1 VESGRLRKA
10 TAVSH
15 TIQGLMKYHGLKNKK
30 LRLPYHDSISVCVDA
45 LTTTATID
53 FGDYPRDSID
63 INGQPAVGTEAQRV
77 LDVINPLRRLAK
89 TKDHF
94 KISTANNVKQGK
106 GLGFSASAFASIALA
121 SCSALGLK
129 MDREKLS
136 EYARLGAGSASRSL
150 VGGFA
155 IWYASRNGRSY
166 ARQLASG
173 SKVKLAMAIVPIAL
187 PVKTDMAHR
196 ESVTSPFFESRVKTV
211 KKNVRKMQSAIQR
224 GDVDEVA
231 RLAEADSLSLHA
243 VTMTGESRLFLMAPG
258 TVSTIRRVEEMREK
272 DHIPVWYSLDT
283 GPSVYVNTHP
293 EFVDEVCREI
303 RSSANVGVIKSG
315 VGGPARTIE
324 EHLF

>member
-1 VESGRLRKA
+1 LRKS

-15 TIQGLMKYHGLKNKK
+15 TIQGLMKYHGLKDKK

-45 LTTTATID
+45 LTTTATIE
-53 FGDYPRDSID
+53 FGDYLRDIIE
-63 INGQPAVGTEAQRV
+63 INGQPAAGAEAERV
-77 LDVINPLRRLAK
+77 LAVITPLKGLAK

-94 KISTANNVKQGK
+94 RISTLNNVKQGK
-106 GLGFSASAFASIALA
+106 GLGFSASAFAAIALA

-155 IWYASRNGRSY
+155 IWYANRNGRSY

-173 SKVKLAMAIVPIAL
+173 SKVKLAMAIVPIHS

-196 ESVTSPFFESRVKTV
+196 ESVTSPFFESRVRTV
-211 KKNVRKMQSAIQR
+211 KKNLKKMQYAIQN
-224 GDVDEVA
+224 GNVDRVA

-243 VTMTGESRLFLMAPG
+243 VTMTGKSGLFLMAPG
-258 TVSTIRRVEEMREK
+258 TVSTIKRVEAMREE

>member
-1 VESGRLRKA
+1 LRKS

-15 TIQGLMKYHGLKNKK
+15 TIQGLMKYHGLKDKK
-30 LRLPYHDSISVCVDA
+30 RRLPYHDSISVCVDA
-45 LTTTATID
+45 LTTTATIE
-53 FGDYPRDSID
+53 FGDYSRDMIE
-63 INGQPAVGTEAQRV
+63 INGQQAAGTEAERV
-77 LDVINPLRRLAK
+77 LAVITALKRLAR
-89 TKDHF
+89 TNDHF
-94 KISTANNVKQGK
+94 RISTLNNVKQGK
-106 GLGFSASAFASIALA
+106 GLGFSASAFAAIALA

-136 EYARLGAGSASRSL
+136 ECARLGAGSASRSL

-155 IWYASRNGRSY
+155 IWYANRNGRSY

-173 SKVKLAMAIVPIAL
+173 SKVKLAMAIVPIPS

-196 ESVTSPFFESRVKTV
+196 ESVTSPFFESRVRAVRKNV
-211 KKNVRKMQSAIQR
+211 KKMQFAIQK
-224 GDVDEVA
+224 GDVDELA

-243 VTMTGESRLFLMAPG
+243 VTMTGKSGLFLMAPG
-258 TVSTIRRVEEMREK
+258 TISTIRRVEAMREH

-315 VGGPARTIE
+315 VGGPAQTIE

>member
-1 VESGRLRKA
+1 LRKA
-10 TAVSH
+10 SAVSH

-45 LTTTATID
+45 LTTTATIE
-53 FGDYPRDSID
+53 FGDYSRDTID

-89 TKDHF
+89 TKEHF

-155 IWYASRNGRSY
+155 IWYANRNGRSY

-173 SKVKLAMAIVPIAL
+173 SKVKLAMAIVPIPS

-211 KKNVRKMQSAIQR
+211 KKNVKKMQSAIQR

-258 TVSTIRRVEEMREK
+258 TVSTIRRVEEMREH

>member
-45 LTTTATID
+45 LTTTATIE
-53 FGDYPRDSID
+53 FGDYSRDTID

-89 TKDHF
+89 TEDHF

>member
-1 VESGRLRKA
+1 LRKS

-15 TIQGLMKYHGLKNKK
+15 TIQGLMKYHGLKDKK
-30 LRLPYHDSISVCVDA
+30 RRLPYHDSISVCVDA
-45 LTTTATID
+45 LTTTATIE
-53 FGDYPRDSID
+53 FGDCSRDLIE
-63 INGQPAVGTEAQRV
+63 INGQPAAGAEAERV
-77 LDVINPLRRLAK
+77 LAVITPLKGLAK

-94 KISTANNVKQGK
+94 RISTLNNVKQGK
-106 GLGFSASAFASIALA
+106 GLGFSASAFAAIALA
-121 SCSALGLK
+121 SSSALGLK

-155 IWYASRNGRSY
+155 IWYANRNGRSY

-173 SKVKLAMAIVPIAL
+173 SKVKLAMAIVPIPS

-196 ESVTSPFFESRVKTV
+196 ESVTSPFFESRVRTV
-211 KKNVRKMQSAIQR
+211 KKNLKKMQYAIQK
-224 GDVDEVA
+224 GNVDGVA

-243 VTMTGESRLFLMAPG
+243 VTMTGKSGLFLMAPR
-258 TVSTIRRVEEMREK
+258 TVSTIKRVKAMREE

-293 EFVDEVCREI
+293 EFVDEVCKEI
-303 RSSANVGVIKSG
+303 RRSANVGVIKSG